1 MHTYQ
6 PMYPNTQY
14 YVPNNE
20 FAPTNFYDIA
30 PRISVRP
37 TETVTAEYYYS
48 FLWRYS
54 QADAIYTGAPWP
66 GGNGQNN
73 YAVTVLTPG
82 RVIGQQ
88 SDLRITWAI
97 TPHLLTLF
105 EFGVFTPGG
114 AIRAAGGHTTTFID
128 ANATFRF

>member
-1 MHTYQ
+1 MSTYQ

-14 YVPNNE
+14 YAPNNE
-20 FAPTNFYDIA
+20 FAPTNFYDFA

-54 QADAIYTGAPWP
+54 ESDAIYTGAPWP

-73 YAVTVLTPG
+73 YAATVLAPG
-82 RVIGQQ
+82 KTIGRQ
-88 SDLRITWAI
+88 SDLRVTWAI

-105 EFGVFTPGG
+105 EFGIFDPGS
-114 AIRAAGGHTTTFID
+114 AIRTAGGHVTTYLD
-128 ANATFRF
+128 ANVTFKF